1 MYKSIV
7 SFMLLI
13 FLGFSFDHFMV
24 AKASVYTKEMLKK
37 EIENYGE
44 KATNKIPASYSKED
58 ALKNG
63 DILIIGRT
71 TNHNERIQKF
81 INNVK
86 NKKPDFI
93 RFVEFTSKGDPV
105 ITEYQYN
112 GKLIY
117 YRFDSSRDRTDRYR
131 KGTFAMSKFVTGPKV
146 LEDYCQKLVV
156 NSNTSYLTNCYHF
169 DKVEF

>member
-1 MYKSIV
+1 MYKSIIPL
-7 SFMLLI
+7 MLLLFI
-13 FLGFSFDHFMV
+13 GFSFDHFMV
-24 AKASVYTKEMLKK
+24 AEASGFTKEMLKK

-44 KATNKIPASYSKED
+44 KATNKIPASYSKKD
-58 ALKNG
+58 AIKNG
-63 DILIIGRT
+63 DIIIGKT
-71 TNHNERIQKF
+71 TNHNERVQKF
-81 INNVK
+81 IKNVK
-86 NKKPDFI
+86 NKNPDFI

-105 ITEYQYN
+105 ITEYQFN

-117 YRFDSSRDRTDRYR
+117 YRFDSSRDKTDRYR

-156 NSNTSYLTNCYHF
+156 NSKTSYLTNCYHF

>member
-1 MYKSIV
+1 MYKIII
-7 SFMLLI
+7 SFLLLI
-13 FLGFSFDHFMV
+13 FISFSFDDLIEV
-24 AKASVYTKEMLKK
+24 EASVFTKEMLKK

-44 KATNKIPASYSKED
+44 KETNRIPAFYTKED
-58 ALKNG
+58 AIKNG
-63 DILIIGRT
+63 DIIIKEGSSLQ
-71 TNHNERIQKF
+71 NNRINKF
-81 INNVK
+81 INNVR

-117 YRFDSSRDRTDRYR
+117 YRFDSSRDRTDKYR
-131 KGTFAMSKFVTGPKV
+131 KGTFAMSKFVAGPKI

-156 NSNTSYLTNCYHF
+156 NSKMSYLTNCYHF